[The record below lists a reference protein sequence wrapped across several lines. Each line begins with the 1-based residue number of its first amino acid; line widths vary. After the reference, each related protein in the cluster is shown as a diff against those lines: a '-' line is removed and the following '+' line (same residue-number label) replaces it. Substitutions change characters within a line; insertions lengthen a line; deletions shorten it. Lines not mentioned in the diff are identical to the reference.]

1 MTCSCRDWCGGA
13 QVFLTPLLF
22 KQVVVIVGMRFVK
35 PIPPSVQQPFFC
47 DCCGNTE
54 SIRVDKYLTEHLHIH
69 IALAINPVHCLRL
82 DLVLSS
88 DQDQP

>member
-35 PIPPSVQQPFFC
+35 PIPPSVQQPVFC

-54 SIRVDKYLTEHLHIH
+54 SIRVDKYLTEHLLNH
-69 IALAINPVHCLRL
+69 AVLCNTPWSLLKTRL
-82 DLVLSS
+82 SLK
-88 DQDQP
+88 